1 MLKPLSIIAYFGMVG
16 GLLVLL
22 ATKNLF
28 SPSVFVI
35 VPQVAAVLLI
45 GWARKTFGWRSFHV
59 AANPTQGGL
68 ITTGPYGFIRHPIY
82 SAISLFTV
90 PGVIAHWSRSCALL
104 GTLVV
109 SCALVR
115 MFLEEKLLVALYPEY
130 RQYAAN
136 TPRMIPRLF

>member
-22 ATKNLF
+22 VTKNLF
-28 SPSVFVI
+28 SPSIFVI

-45 GWARKTFGWRSFHV
+45 GWARITFGRRSFHV
-59 AANPTQGGL
+59 VANPTQGGL

-82 SAISLFTV
+82 TAISLFTV
-90 PGVIAHWSRSCALL
+90 PGVVAHWGWSSALL
-104 GTLVV
+104 GALVV
-109 SCALVR
+109 ACALAR
-115 MFLEEKLLVALYPEY
+115 MFFEEKLLLVMYPEY
-130 RQYAAN
+130 GQYAAN